1 MAEEVTLESLAGA
14 LVKLN
19 EAVGEIQS
27 KVQSDI
33 EGVKSGFQSN
43 FDKLRG
49 DVDALA
55 TKSPSTEAGK
65 TAAQIGERRDAE
77 KQQEAL
83 KDAVGARDSYWQAF
97 NEAVYE
103 KQLPKT
109 MFEGVTS
116 AAEIKRMTALADW
129 LKPSDKTKTTTT
141 TGNAGA
147 EGTPAQTVAK
157 GIAAVQSAL
166 KPIPGME

>member
-1 MAEEVTLESLAGA
+1 MAEEITLEALAGTLA
-14 LVKLN
+14 QLN
-19 EAVGEIQS
+19 ETVG
-27 KVQSDI
+27 KFQSDI

-43 FDKLRG
+43 FDKLRA
-49 DVDALA
+49 DVDTIAG
-55 TKSPSTEAGK
+55 KSTSSTESGK
-65 TAAQIGERRDAE
+65 AAAEVNARRTEEQNQE
-77 KQQEAL
+77 KL